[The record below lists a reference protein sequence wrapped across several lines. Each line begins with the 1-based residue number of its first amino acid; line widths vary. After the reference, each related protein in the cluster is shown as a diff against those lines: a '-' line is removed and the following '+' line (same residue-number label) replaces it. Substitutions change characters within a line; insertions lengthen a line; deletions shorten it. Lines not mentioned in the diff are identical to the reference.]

1 MKKWIAMLALCFA
14 SASVFAQ
21 QSSTQNAQTQNA
33 QTQAMPAQNAPSM
46 QGMGMGGSAHMQQMM
61 QQLQERF
68 TAANTTRD
76 GKLTKQQAQLGMP
89 RVAQHFDQIDTQK
102 VGYVTLPQ
110 IEQFLATQRRE

>member
-1 MKKWIAMLALCFA
+1 MKKWIAMVALCFA
-14 SASVFAQ
+14 SVSAFAQ
-21 QSSTQNAQTQNA
+21 QAPAQNTQTQ
-33 QTQAMPAQNAPSM
+33 TMPAQNAQPT
-46 QGMGMGGSAHMQQMM
+46 QGMGGSARMQQMM
-61 QQLQERF
+61 QQLHERF

>member
-1 MKKWIAMLALCFA
+1 MKKRIAMLALCL
-14 SASVFAQ
+14 ASVSVLAQ
-21 QSSTQNAQTQNA
+21 QA
-33 QTQAMPAQNAPSM
+33 PAQNAQSM
-46 QGMGMGGSAHMQQMM
+46 QGMGMGMGGSARMQRMM

-68 TAANTTRD
+68 AAANTTHD
-76 GKLTKQQAQLGMP
+76 GKLTKQQAELGMP

>member
-14 SASVFAQ
+14 SASVLAQ
-21 QSSTQNAQTQNA
+21 EAPAQSAPA
-33 QTQAMPAQNAPSM
+33 QAMPAQNM
-46 QGMGMGGSAHMQQMM
+46 QGSGMGGSARMQQMI

-76 GKLTKQQAQLGMP
+76 GKLTKQQAELGMP